1 MMFQGWGVIYAIMQ
15 VLMTA
20 INLDSMN
27 NVLSANGILN
37 GFIGS
42 TQMILIGV
50 ISILFSISIA
60 LIPLIASRLVR
71 GDVGSAVMATMSAAY
86 TASQVAAAAAVAAI
100 GGGQAGVAAAAGGGG
115 GTVGG
120 GGGAAQLSST
130 TSPRASRRL
139 SQNLP

>member
-37 GFIGS
+37 GFVGS
-42 TQMILIGV
+42 TQMILLGV
-50 ISILFSISIA
+50 ISILFSVSIA

-71 GDVGSAVMATMSAAY
+71 GDVGSAVMATMSAPY
-86 TASQVAAAAAVAAI
+86 TARQCAAPAAVCAI
-100 GGGQAGVAAAAGGGG
+100 
-115 GTVGG
+115 VGRH
-120 GGGAAQLSST
+120 T
-130 TSPRASRRL
+130 
-139 SQNLP
+139 